1 VCFFQIRDVFDK
13 KADKSNRG
21 GFHSHIKENHY
32 MWNYVFY
39 IGYLRSM
46 NHLEYSG
53 IEQYIHDLIK
63 ENDSAWFPTN
73 RSSDLDVEEDDSK
86 REKALIE
93 SITS

>member
-1 VCFFQIRDVFDK
+1 
-13 KADKSNRG
+13 
-21 GFHSHIKENHY
+21 
-32 MWNYVFY
+32 
-39 IGYLRSM
+39 M